1 MTTIAINVGDR
12 VAYSRNFL
20 RSTGQDSG
28 WAPFARGTVIS
39 FTARMALVRWDDRA
53 TPTTINIYNLV
64 REKPDPA

>member
-1 MTTIAINVGDR
+1 VTTSAINIGDR

-28 WAPFARGTVIS
+28 WAPFSRGTVMS
-39 FTARMALVRWDDRA
+39 FTAGMALVRWDGIA

-64 REKPDPA
+64 REEPDPT

>member
-1 MTTIAINVGDR
+1 VTTSAINIGDR

-28 WAPFARGTVIS
+28 WAPFSRGTVMS
-39 FTARMALVRWDDRA
+39 FTAGMALVRWDDRA

-64 REKPDPA
+64 REEPDRT